1 MIWTEER
8 TAELTRLYADDYSAS
23 LIAEKLGNISR
34 QAVIAKIHRLDLPR
48 RGAGRHPTR
57 ELAWCG
63 PRTSKL
69 HIPRAV
75 SRPPPPRPSVISPA
89 LRCVEIVPRNLS
101 LLDLEPGDCR
111 YPYGDE
117 TITFC
122 GHPKMETTSYCVP
135 HFHLCRGEGTA
146 SERAAT
152 RRIAA

>member
-8 TAELTRLYADDYSAS
+8 TAELARLYADDYSAS
-23 LIAEKLGNISR
+23 LIADALGNISR
-34 QAVIAKIHRLDLPR
+34 QAVIAKIHRMGLPR
-48 RGAGRHPTR
+48 RGVGRHPTK
-57 ELAWCG
+57 ELTADG
-63 PRTSKL
+63 QRTSM
-69 HIPRAV
+69 PRALRRV
-75 SRPPPPRPSVISPA
+75 VPRPSPPPPVINIS
-89 LRCVEIVPRNLS
+89 LRCVEIEPRHLS

-117 TITFC
+117 AITFC
-122 GHPKMETTSYCVP
+122 GHPKMEKTSYCVP